1 MKYKV
6 IKDFGSARKGD
17 VLVEDEDGLLSF
29 FIEDKGIT
37 RVMSMDC
44 ETAEEFASEG
54 KLEEIVE
61 PTSDDKIEAAIEL
74 IDILL
79 EKYES
84 DYADVMD
91 KYNEGKVQPCVKV
104 EAETVYFNLTK
115 VLNKVKELLINE

>member
-29 FIEDKGIT
+29 FIEDKGTT
-37 RVMSMDC
+37 RVMSMDF
-44 ETAEEFASEG
+44 ETASEFAEEG

-61 PTSDDKIEAAIEL
+61 DEAADRVEYTLDVINT
-74 IDILL
+74 LL
-79 EKYES
+79 EQYES
-84 DYADVMD
+84 DYADVMN
-91 KYNEGKVQPCVKV
+91 KYKEGKVQPCVKV

-115 VLNKVKELLINE
+115 VLNKVKDCLTNE

>member
-29 FIEDKGIT
+29 FIEDNGIT
-37 RVMSMDC
+37 RVMSMDF
-44 ETAEEFASEG
+44 ETANEFAEEG

-61 PTSDDKIEAAIEL
+61 DDAADKIESTVEL
-74 IDILL
+74 IDTLL

-84 DYADVMD
+84 DYADVMA
-91 KYNEGKVQPCVKV
+91 KYKEGKVQQCVKV

-115 VLNKVKELLINE
+115 VLNKVKECLTNE